1 MFDRTTFID
10 LIESAE
16 SAHPACP
23 QCGRTVIAQAHDGGI
38 WLECPSLSEHRP
50 FLSQL
55 VRFDFE
61 IAHSRELLVSPE
73 EALAA

>member
-1 MFDRTTFID
+1 MFDRTAFID

-16 SAHPACP
+16 RAQPACP
-23 QCGRTVIAQAHDGGI
+23 QCGRSVIAQTHDGGI
-38 WLECPSLSEHRP
+38 WLECPSLAEHRS

-55 VRFDFE
+55 VRLDFE
-61 IAHSRELLVSPE
+61 IAHSRQLLVSPE